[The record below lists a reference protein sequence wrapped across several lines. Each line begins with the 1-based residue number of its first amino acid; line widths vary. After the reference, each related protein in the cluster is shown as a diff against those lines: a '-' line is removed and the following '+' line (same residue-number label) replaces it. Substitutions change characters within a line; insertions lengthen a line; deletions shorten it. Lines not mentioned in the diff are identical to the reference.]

1 MEIPSQ
7 TDYLAVVY
15 AVTLRLAQDAGF
27 QDDEAEQLALCVDEA
42 ATNVIEH
49 AYHGL
54 ADGRIELSFRDSVGG
69 FSIDL
74 IDHGARIDE
83 DAMPTF
89 DAEQYLEEGRTG
101 GMGVHLMSRIMD
113 AVSYDCDRERNV
125 CRLTK
130 RKSGRARRPGSRRVE
145 ARRRILEHLG
155 SGSESDPIACSR
167 LLRLASLVDVFDNLD
182 TGLDAE
188 VALEAVLLAALGSL
202 GSTRGMLFSFEDHA
216 LRLRVA
222 RGVVRGDHD
231 TRVAERLVREGPGPG
246 VGELGFPHVVPV
258 GSGRRILGF
267 LLVGP
272 SSLGVMDDLDEHV
285 VLEAVATCA
294 EALLER
300 ESRRRDRKRL
310 EMRISAQRYQL
321 QSLLDL
327 SRELATSFDEQQIKG
342 LLTSTLMGHL
352 MVSRCALYLRDG
364 PKVSLAL
371 ERGTGRGDATCSID
385 EAESMRLVAILRGT
399 VPVARLPPS
408 AIRERVESTRMRL
421 VVPLRLG
428 DSVEG
433 FIAVGDKIDG
443 SALSD
448 EDIDFVKTIGSETL
462 AALTG
467 ARMQKVRVE
476 KERQDR
482 ELQLAREIQESLFP
496 ESRPSIPGFELAAE
510 SRACYEVGGDY
521 YDYFTLDGE
530 RMAVAVADVS
540 GKGAGASLLMASV
553 RAWLRARAGSGSP
566 AEVVASLN
574 QFLLESTQLNKYVT
588 LFYGELDPA
597 TRTLRYVNAGH
608 VPPFVM
614 NSEGGR
620 SRLEEGGPVLGVIDG
635 VVFEEG
641 TVELKRG
648 DLLAVVTD
656 GVTEAEDSEGTQFG
670 EPRVFEETGRSPG
683 VSAEEALRALRQA
696 VEKWAGPVGCSDDV
710 TLLMLK
716 AP

>member
-1 MEIPSQ
+1 M
-7 TDYLAVVY
+7 
-15 AVTLRLAQDAGF
+15 
-27 QDDEAEQLALCVDEA
+27 
-42 ATNVIEH
+42 
-49 AYHGL
+49 
-54 ADGRIELSFRDSVGG
+54 
-69 FSIDL
+69 
-74 IDHGARIDE
+74 
-83 DAMPTF
+83 
-89 DAEQYLEEGRTG
+89 
-101 GMGVHLMSRIMD
+101 
-113 AVSYDCDRERNV
+113 
-125 CRLTK
+125 
-130 RKSGRARRPGSRRVE
+130 
-145 ARRRILEHLG
+145 
-155 SGSESDPIACSR
+155 
-167 LLRLASLVDVFDNLD
+167 
-182 TGLDAE
+182 
-188 VALEAVLLAALGSL
+188 
-202 GSTRGMLFSFEDHA
+202 
-216 LRLRVA
+216 
-222 RGVVRGDHD
+222 
-231 TRVAERLVREGPGPG
+231 AERLVREGPEPA

-364 PKVSLAL
+364 PRVSLAL
-371 ERGTGRGDATCSID
+371 ERGTGRGDATCSLD
-385 EAESMRLVAILRGT
+385 EAESMRLLAILRGT

-428 DSVEG
+428 DSVGG

-467 ARMQKVRVE
+467 ARMQKVRLE

-521 YDYFTLDGE
+521 YDYFTLGGE

-574 QFLLESTQLNKYVT
+574 QYLLERDAAQQVRDAFLWRAGSGSPNLEICQRGPCPALRD
-588 LFYGELDPA
+588 EL
-597 TRTLRYVNAGH
+597 R
-608 VPPFVM
+608 
-614 NSEGGR
+614 
-620 SRLEEGGPVLGVIDG
+620 GGPISSGGGVA
-635 VVFEEG
+635 
-641 TVELKRG
+641 R
-648 DLLAVVTD
+648 
-656 GVTEAEDSEGTQFG
+656 
-670 EPRVFEETGRSPG
+670 PGRDRWG
-683 VSAEEALRALRQA
+683 GL
-696 VEKWAGPVGCSDDV
+696 
-710 TLLMLK
+710 
-716 AP
+716 